1 MSQERFTTS
10 REVYHRIRRDPRLDA
25 REFVIGYDAHLEQRE
40 EMPFEAF
47 VPDGEIPW
55 HRVWY
60 FKRGR
65 QVVWDRKERVDRLAS
80 LTPPPEP
87 APVRSGEPS
96 PGFTPLPMY
105 RFDASAGAWVGTP
118 AREE

>member
-10 REVYHRIRRDPRLDA
+10 REVYHRIRWDPRLEA
-25 REFVIGYDAHLEQRE
+25 REFVIGYDTHGERLE

-65 QVVWDRKERVDRLAS
+65 EVVWDRKERIDRLNH
-80 LTPPPEP
+80 LVEPPAEAP
-87 APVRSGEPS
+87 AP
-96 PGFTPLPMY
+96 
-105 RFDASAGAWVGTP
+105 
-118 AREE
+118 

>member
-10 REVYHRIRRDPRLDA
+10 REVYHRIRWDSRLDA
-25 REFVIGYDAHLEQRE
+25 REFVIGYDAHLEALE

-60 FKRGR
+60 FKRRR
-65 QVVWDRKERVDRLAS
+65 QVVWDRRERTDLLDS
-80 LTPPPEP
+80 SQHHP
-87 APVRSGEPS
+87 
-96 PGFTPLPMY
+96 
-105 RFDASAGAWVGTP
+105 
-118 AREE
+118 